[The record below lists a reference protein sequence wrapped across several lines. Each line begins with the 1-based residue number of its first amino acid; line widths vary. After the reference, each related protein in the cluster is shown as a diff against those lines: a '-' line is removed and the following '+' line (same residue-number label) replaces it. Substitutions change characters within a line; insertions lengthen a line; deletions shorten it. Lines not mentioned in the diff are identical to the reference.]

1 MPKHLLPRRNTPHR
15 VAAIALYRA
24 LLSQSRSL
32 PSISQEQRDAI
43 QNIIRNRFNQARHL
57 ESPTLLKINFEA
69 GYEAID
75 HLDAA
80 AGGSDGSRA
89 YILDLLQRSPAKVKE
104 PKPAPLVL
112 KKKRTST
119 SEDGENKTKDDQPRI
134 NLFDRP
140 LPLEKLSG
148 ARHVPVLFNANH
160 IPVLRLTKPQP
171 ASLSNFIR
179 QRIEQRQ
186 EWHNRRHRLD
196 QELVIA
202 RCEDEWDH
210 LINQTAPA
218 SDDVRR
224 EVNDGQEPLWK
235 DAILEASSEVDA
247 KLTAENQ
254 RYQIMATKM
263 QAVVDREQA
272 LYDREKIERHQALSA
287 ENTASEEHRVDFE
300 EAQDDTQY
308 RPMMGAK

>member
-32 PSISQEQRDAI
+32 PSSSQEQRDAI
-43 QNIIRNRFNQARHL
+43 QNIIRNRFKQAEHL
-57 ESPTLLKINFEA
+57 ESPRLLKINFEA

-80 AGGSDGSRA
+80 VGGNDRSRA

-104 PKPAPLVL
+104 PKPAPVVPKR
-112 KKKRTST
+112 KKAST
-119 SEDGENKTKDDQPRI
+119 SEDHKNESENELPRI

-148 ARHVPVLFNANH
+148 KRHVPVLFNANH
-160 IPVLRLTKPQP
+160 IPVLRLKKPQP

-186 EWHNRRHRLD
+186 EWHNRRHRL
-196 QELVIA
+196 QNELVIA
-202 RCEDEWDH
+202 RCEDGWDE
-210 LINQTAPA
+210 LISHTGLALG
-218 SDDVRR
+218 DVRS
-224 EVNDGQEPLWK
+224 EVHGDQEPQWQ
-235 DAILEASSEVDA
+235 DAILEANSDVDA
-247 KLTAENQ
+247 KLTAETNK
-254 RYQIMATKM
+254 YQAMATKM

-272 LYDREKIERHQALSA
+272 LYNREKAERRDALNA
-287 ENTASEEHRVDFE
+287 EKAASEEIQSDVRG
-300 EAQDDTQY
+300 
-308 RPMMGAK
+308 RSR